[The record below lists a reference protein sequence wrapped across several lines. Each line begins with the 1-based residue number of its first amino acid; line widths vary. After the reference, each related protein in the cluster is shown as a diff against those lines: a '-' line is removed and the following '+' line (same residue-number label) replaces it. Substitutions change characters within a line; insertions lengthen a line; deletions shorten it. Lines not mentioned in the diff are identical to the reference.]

1 LNTKTQGQ
9 TVIETVMMLLVLL
22 MIFFLIAE
30 FSRAWY
36 LKNSLNNAVRRAVR
50 TAVVTPNLTPITNA
64 SCPMPSNSIVNAV
77 CTSPGVPNTSTT
89 KVTVKVITDTP
100 PAGISTGDIIEVNVR
115 AGFNTVVPALLPF
128 MPKSAYSAAA
138 MRYE

>member
-1 LNTKTQGQ
+1 LNIKTRGQ
-9 TVIETVMMLLVLL
+9 TVIETVLMLLVLL
-22 MIFFLIAE
+22 MIFFVIAE

-50 TAVVTPNLTPITNA
+50 TAVVTPDLTTITNA
-64 SCPMPSNSIVNAV
+64 CPMPGNLIVNAV

-89 KVTVKVITDTP
+89 KVTLQVITDTP

-115 AGFNTVVPALLPF
+115 AGFNTLVPALLPF